1 MTPLKIKPKNVDF
14 ETKYRPRFMLTFFLE
29 IIFGILLWDQA
40 ARSGPDDF
48 EGKLVDP
55 AAHGYDKN

>member
-1 MTPLKIKPKNVDF
+1 
-14 ETKYRPRFMLTFFLE
+14 
-29 IIFGILLWDQA
+29 LLWDQA

-55 AAHGYDKN
+55 AAHGYDKNWKGYRCLALEYPKIGMVG